1 MSKAMLEKKQL
12 AKEALSAAIDYLNL
26 IGDNSNFQSF
36 DFHEI
41 NLKQFVKLDAT
52 AVHSLDLFP
61 HNISEANCNTRA
73 NRTLFQVLN
82 KCRTL
87 SGQRLLAQ
95 MIRQPLTDIIKIGE
109 NFIFIFHF

>member
-1 MSKAMLEKKQL
+1 MLEKKRL
-12 AKEALSAAIDYLNL
+12 AREALSAALDYLNL
-26 IGDNSNFQSF
+26 IADTSNIESF
-36 DFHEI
+36 SLTEI
-41 NLKQFVKLDAT
+41 DLKQFVKLDAT

-61 HNISEANCNTRA
+61 NACNDFISNRA

-95 MIRQPLTDIIKIGE
+95 MIRQPLTDLKLIGII
-109 NFIFIFHF
+109 F

>member
-1 MSKAMLEKKQL
+1 MLEKKEL
-12 AKEALSAAIDYLNL
+12 AKEALSATLDYLNL

-36 DFHEI
+36 DLSEI

-61 HNISEANCNTRA
+61 HNINAANSVMRA

-95 MIRQPLTDIIKIGE
+95 MIRQPLTDVNKIG
-109 NFIFIFHF
+109 ITFHFNYQ

>member
-1 MSKAMLEKKQL
+1 MLEKKSN
-12 AKEALSAAIDYLNL
+12 AKEALSATLDYLNL
-26 IGDNSNFQSF
+26 IGDDSNYESF
-36 DFHEI
+36 ELNEI

-61 HNISEANCNTRA
+61 NTSNESISLRTNK
-73 NRTLFQVLN
+73 TLFQVLN

-95 MIRQPLTDIIKIGE
+95 FIRQPLTNVQEIGKT
-109 NFIFIFHF
+109 